1 MLVREDR
8 VKALL
13 EKKKIEWTEDEKAK
27 ETGGPIVFGSDKDTK
42 DFEDFLDLIISSDD
56 EDDDDEDDDEDDDD
70 EKDDKEEDSLPTIDF
85 TYKPP
90 TLEEKVQQRLD
101 SYART
106 LYHMKEIPF
115 VELCIREGV
124 LSENHIY

>member
-1 MLVREDR
+1 MDILGTLVRQDR

-13 EKKKIEWTEDEKAK
+13 EKKKVEWTVEEKAK
-27 ETGGPIVFGSDKDTK
+27 EGSGPIKFDNEEYKEDK
-42 DFEDFLDLIISSDD
+42 DFEDFLDLIMSSDD
-56 EDDDDEDDDEDDDD
+56 EDDDEEDGYEED
-70 EKDDKEEDSLPTIDF
+70 DSLPTIDF

-101 SYART
+101 SYAST

-115 VELCIREGV
+115 VQLCIREGV